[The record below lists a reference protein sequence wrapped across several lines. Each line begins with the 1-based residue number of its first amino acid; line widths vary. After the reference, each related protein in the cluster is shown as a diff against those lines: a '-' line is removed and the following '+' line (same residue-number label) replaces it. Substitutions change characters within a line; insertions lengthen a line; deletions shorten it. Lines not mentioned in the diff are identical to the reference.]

1 MKDIKEIRIDPR
13 CMINYASFYLHG
25 MKELGYR
32 ADFVQLDGIA
42 LHEMEDY
49 RRGFGLEVVC
59 ADGRIKKAYVD
70 INDRNNIHERF
81 YEWADVYAKI
91 NLRHEDLARKKTF
104 AIGPSFGI
112 TLWNPLTTFFMA
124 LKNYSKC
131 KGEGYK
137 IPLKRY
143 VLDYLYT
150 VVRRRPYKEYD
161 CECEED
167 NDYMFTLSTLWY
179 SEGAFRTT
187 NVYRGAFARA
197 CKNLF
202 PKFEGGFYY
211 IDGETPLKE
220 CPRYPEYL
228 EMYGDM
234 IIHERISMKA
244 YMKKTKR
251 SAFVFNTPSVVGCHG
266 WKLAEYLA
274 MGKAMISTPHL
285 NVMPGMFEKDRHYIE
300 ALDADEIDNAVARLR
315 ETQLEQISPLDLA
328 QRCYQAQF
336 GDEMSPALVQRFEKA
351 EQALQES

>member
-1 MKDIKEIRIDPR
+1 MKGIKEIRIDPR
-13 CMINYASFYLHG
+13 CMINYASFYLYG
-25 MKELGYR
+25 MKELGYKVV
-32 ADFVQLDGIA
+32 FVQLSGMV
-42 LHEMEDY
+42 LYEMEDY
-49 RRGFGLEVVC
+49 RRGFGLEVVFE
-59 ADGRIKKAYVD
+59 DGSIKKAYVD
-70 INDRNNIHERF
+70 VNDRNSIHEGY

-91 NLRHEDLARKKTF
+91 NLRHEDLACKKSF

-112 TLWNPLTTFFMA
+112 TLWNPLTTMFMA
-124 LKNYSKC
+124 LKNYRKC
-131 KGEGYK
+131 KAGGYI
-137 IPLKRY
+137 IPLRRY

-150 VVRRRPYKEYD
+150 IVRRRPYKEYD

-197 CKNLF
+197 CKKLF

-234 IIHERISMKA
+234 IIHERITMKA
-244 YMKKTKR
+244 YMEKTKR

-266 WKLAEYLA
+266 WKLAEFLA

-285 NVMPGMFEKDRHYIE
+285 NVMPGLFQKDKHYVE
-300 ALDADEIDNAVARLR
+300 ALNADEITNAVAYLR
-315 ETQLEQISPLDLA
+315 ETPEVVNQLKVNAKEYYNEYLA
-328 QRCYQAQF
+328 
-336 GDEMSPALVQRFEKA
+336 PKA
-351 EQALQES
+351 VVNRIINRLIDV

>member
-1 MKDIKEIRIDPR
+1 MKGIKEIRIDPR
-13 CMINYASFYLHG
+13 CMINYAAFYLYG
-25 MKELGYR
+25 MKELGHR
-32 ADFVQLDGIA
+32 VVFVQLEGIV

-49 RRGFGLEVVC
+49 RRGFGMEVVF
-59 ADGRIKKAYVD
+59 ADGRVKKAYVD
-70 INDRNNIHERF
+70 VNDRNDIHERF
-81 YEWADVYAKI
+81 YEWAEVYAKI
-91 NLRHEDLARKKTF
+91 NLRYEDLARKKAF

-112 TLWNPLTTFFMA
+112 TLWNPFTTFFMA
-124 LKNYSKC
+124 FKNYNKC
-131 KGEGYK
+131 KGKGYK

-150 VVRRRPYKEYD
+150 IVRRRPYKEYD

-179 SEGAFRTT
+179 SEEAFRTT

-197 CKNLF
+197 CKKIF

-234 IIHERISMKA
+234 IIHERITMKA
-244 YMKKTKR
+244 YMQKTKR

-266 WKLAEYLA
+266 WKLAEFLA

-285 NVMPGMFEKDRHYIE
+285 NLMPGFFQKDKHYVE
-300 ALDADEIDNAVARLR
+300 ALNADEITNAVAYLR
-315 ETQLEQISPLDLA
+315 ETPEIINQLKVNAKEYYNEYLA
-328 QRCYQAQF
+328 
-336 GDEMSPALVQRFEKA
+336 PKA
-351 EQALQES
+351 VVNRIINRLIEV

>member
-1 MKDIKEIRIDPR
+1 MTEVKGIKEIRIDPR
-13 CMINYASFYLHG
+13 CMINYASFYLYG

-32 ADFVQLDGIA
+32 VKFVQLDGIV

-49 RRGFGLEVVC
+49 RRGFGLEVVFG
-59 ADGRIKKAYVD
+59 DGQIKKAYVD
-70 INDRNNIHERF
+70 VNDRNDIHERF
-81 YEWADVYAKI
+81 YKWADVYAKI
-91 NLRHEDLARKKTF
+91 NLRHEDLACNKAF

-112 TLWNPLTTFFMA
+112 TLWNPLKTFFMA
-124 LKNYSKC
+124 LRNYHKC

-137 IPLKRY
+137 ISFKRY
-143 VLDYLYT
+143 LLDYLYT

-161 CECEED
+161 CECRED
-167 NDYMFTLSTLWY
+167 SDYMFTLSTLWY
-179 SEGAFRTT
+179 SEGAFQTT

-228 EMYGDM
+228 EIYGDM

-285 NVMPGMFEKDRHYIE
+285 NVMPGSFQKGKHYVE
-300 ALDADEIDNAVARLR
+300 VLNADEIANAVAYLR
-315 ETQLEQISPLDLA
+315 ETPEVIKKLKADAKGYYNENLA
-328 QRCYQAQF
+328 
-336 GDEMSPALVQRFEKA
+336 PKA
-351 EQALQES
+351 VMNRIINRLIEA

>member
-1 MKDIKEIRIDPR
+1 MIEVKGIKEIRIDPR
-13 CMINYASFYLHG
+13 CMINYASFYLYG

-32 ADFVQLDGIA
+32 VRFVQLDGIV

-49 RRGFGLEVVC
+49 RRGFGLEVVFG
-59 ADGRIKKAYVD
+59 DGQIKKVYVD
-70 INDRNNIHERF
+70 VNDRNDIHERF
-81 YEWADVYAKI
+81 YEWADVYAKV
-91 NLRHEDLARKKTF
+91 NLRHEDLARNKAF

-112 TLWNPLTTFFMA
+112 TLWNPLKTFFVA
-124 LKNYSKC
+124 LRNYLKC

-161 CECEED
+161 CECRED
-167 NDYMFTLSTLWY
+167 SDYMFTLSTLWY
-179 SEGAFRTT
+179 SEGAFQTT

-197 CKNLF
+197 CKKLF
-202 PKFEGGFYY
+202 PKFE
-211 IDGETPLKE
+211 GETPLKE

-234 IIHERISMKA
+234 IIHERITMKA
-244 YMKKTKR
+244 YMQKTKR

-266 WKLAEYLA
+266 WKLAEFLA

-285 NVMPGMFEKDRHYIE
+285 NLMPGLFQKDKHYVE
-300 ALDADEIDNAVARLR
+300 ALNADEITNAVAYLRKTPEIVNQLKVNAKEYYNEYLAPKAVVNRIINRLI
-315 ETQLEQISPLDLA
+315 E
-328 QRCYQAQF
+328 
-336 GDEMSPALVQRFEKA
+336 V
-351 EQALQES
+351 

>member
-1 MKDIKEIRIDPR
+1 MKGIKEIRIDPR
-13 CMINYASFYLHG
+13 CMINYASFYLYG
-25 MKELGYR
+25 MKELGHR
-32 ADFVQLDGIA
+32 VVFVQLEGIV

-49 RRGFGLEVVC
+49 RRGFGMEVVF
-59 ADGRIKKAYVD
+59 ADGRVKKAYVD
-70 INDRNNIHERF
+70 VNDRNDIHERF

-91 NLRHEDLARKKTF
+91 NLQHEDLTYKKSF

-112 TLWNPLTTFFMA
+112 TLWNPFTTFFMA
-124 LKNYSKC
+124 FKNYNKC
-131 KGEGYK
+131 KGKGYK

-143 VLDYLYT
+143 ALDYLYT
-150 VVRRRPYKEYD
+150 LVRRRPYKEYD

-197 CKNLF
+197 CKKLF

-234 IIHERISMKA
+234 IIHERITMKA
-244 YMKKTKR
+244 YMQKTKR

-266 WKLAEYLA
+266 WKLAEFLA

-285 NVMPGMFEKDRHYIE
+285 NLMPGLFQKDKHYVE
-300 ALDADEIDNAVARLR
+300 ALNADEITNAVAYLRKTPEIVNQLKVNAKEYYNEYLAPKAVVNRIINRLI
-315 ETQLEQISPLDLA
+315 E
-328 QRCYQAQF
+328 
-336 GDEMSPALVQRFEKA
+336 V
-351 EQALQES
+351 